1 MEFLNASMTELA
13 QWWARTSDIEIAW
26 LALGLTAQA
35 MFSLRFVVQWIAS
48 EKARESI
55 IPETFWYFSCA
66 GGVLLLAYAIYRVDP
81 VFIIGQATGLVIYA
95 RNIYFIWL
103 GKRAPSPVKLVP

>member
-13 QWWARTSDIEIAW
+13 QWWARTSDMEIAW
-26 LALGLTAQA
+26 LGLGLAAQA

-48 EKARESI
+48 EKARESV

-81 VFIIGQATGLVIYA
+81 VFIIGQATGLFIYA

-103 GKRAPSPVKLVP
+103 GKRAPSPVKTV